1 MLHAPWAG
9 WDLADEERVPN
20 YLAAHY
26 APLRASL
33 EESVRRLRARWPDE
47 ELGALA
53 TAMYFDPAGWQHRYD
68 FRDNRHQARR
78 VVILR
83 ILSLCAARFPPPGIL
98 RYIERRLRM
107 PDRDD
112 LPPDGDTCLQL
123 LQALPPSAETLDLL
137 ERGLW
142 GDLACRSIPKP
153 SLLRHL
159 YEHGRFGYAAFR
171 RVARARPGLLRMVGG
186 RYGGP
191 PYHTG
196 SAEFD
201 RVLRDYCSRLAR
213 DLARDPGE
221 GGIVLLAEL
230 EGLRGGPDLLL
241 GAARLH
247 RECHGRLLEFARQ
260 GRSSELDATI
270 VNLAGAAEADA
281 LPDAERRALGEELR
295 ASPPETLRALL
306 PVAFGS
312 PGVIAGALD
321 WERATPLIELLV
333 RTARLRDLE
342 RWHSDALVN
351 SSDPSLGVLDVA
363 DARAALEGAGAD
375 LARAVFK
382 LYCAAVPQSRRTIK
396 LFEALAGWKEAASW
410 VEERLAKGDQFALKA
425 YGLLPL
431 ERGEEE
437 VLERYL
443 FLKDREGRSRYATPH
458 RAAHERAAA
467 QAGLA
472 NLAGVAGYADAT
484 RLAWAMEARLGGGA
498 APGRS
503 WTVDDYRVDLELEG
517 GEPRLTFRRGERA
530 LKTAPAAVRQSAVHA
545 EMKEAVTLLR
555 GQAARFRASLE
566 GLLAGGEPLGR
577 DDLAALARLPV
588 TAALLERLILR
599 TDEGATGLF
608 EPATLTLRGLDG
620 AAVPVGDRARIA
632 HPYHLFEAGELAA
645 WQREIVRRRVVQPFK
660 QAFRELYLLT
670 PAEEATATYS
680 GRFAGHLLD
689 ARVASR
695 LFPARGWQIEA
706 SEVATPSRPFPRAGL
721 EATFHFAD
729 AGHFLAE
736 NDTITSDRI
745 AFAHHPPRPDAW
757 RPGEDSSVS
766 LRDVPP
772 VVFSEVMRDAD
783 LVVSVAQREGEGRL
797 SAEAYQ
803 RRGELVATLLA
814 ELGLPGVTVD
824 GHFARVRG
832 KLADYRV
839 HLGSAAIHIEPGNYL
854 CVVPAR
860 WGRRHERLFLP
871 FADEGDAKVGEVVSK
886 VLLLA
891 NDDRIEDETILR
903 QIRARRGA

>member
-1 MLHAPWAG
+1 
-9 WDLADEERVPN
+9 
-20 YLAAHY
+20 
-26 APLRASL
+26 LRASL

-83 ILSLCAARFPPPGIL
+83 ILSLCVARFPPPGIL

-123 LQALPPSAETLDLL
+123 LQVLPPSAETLGLL

-142 GDLACRSIPKP
+142 GDLAGRSIPKP

-186 RYGGP
+186 GYGGP

-221 GGIVLLAEL
+221 DGIVLLAEL

-247 RECHGRLLEFARQ
+247 RERHGRPVVFARRGQ
-260 GRSSELDATI
+260 SPELDTAI
-270 VNLAGAAEADA
+270 VNLAAAAEADA
-281 LPDAERRALGEELR
+281 LPAEERRALVAALR
-295 ASPPETLRALL
+295 A
-306 PVAFGS
+306 F
-312 PGVIAGALD
+312 
-321 WERATPLIELLV
+321 
-333 RTARLRDLE
+333 
-342 RWHSDALVN
+342 
-351 SSDPSLGVLDVA
+351 
-363 DARAALEGAGAD
+363 
-375 LARAVFK
+375 
-382 LYCAAVPQSRRTIK
+382 PQSHNAIR
-396 LFEALAGWKEAASW
+396 LLEAVAGLDAAW
-410 VEERLAKGDQFALKA
+410 VEERVQKRNQLAVKA

-431 ERGEEE
+431 ARGEDE

-443 FLKDREGRSRYATPH
+443 FLRRYAQESKQFGPQ
-458 RAAHERAAA
+458 RAANERAAA

-472 NLAGVAGYADAT
+472 NLAQVAGYADAT

-566 GLLAGGEPLGR
+566 GLLAAGEPLGR
-577 DDLAALARLPV
+577 DDLAALACLPV
-588 TAALLERLILR
+588 AAALLERLILR
-599 TDEGATGLF
+599 ADEGATGLF

-620 AAVPVGDRARIA
+620 AAVPVADRARIA

-670 PAEEATATYS
+670 PAEEATTTYS

-706 SEVATPSRPFPRAGL
+706 SEVATPSRSFPGAGL

-757 RPGEDSSVS
+757 RPGEDNSVP

-871 FADEGDAKVGEVVSK
+871 FVDEGDAKVGEVVSK

-891 NDDRIEDETILR
+891 NDDRIEDEAILR